1 MWCIVSGDAP
11 RAVRLAATSAIV
23 RNMVDRTGIYPGTED
38 TIIYFLNLPK
48 FATTRS
54 ESYPS

>member
-23 RNMVDRTGIYPGTED
+23 RNMVDWYI
-38 TIIYFLNLPK
+38 PK
-48 FATTRS
+48 H
-54 ESYPS
+54 